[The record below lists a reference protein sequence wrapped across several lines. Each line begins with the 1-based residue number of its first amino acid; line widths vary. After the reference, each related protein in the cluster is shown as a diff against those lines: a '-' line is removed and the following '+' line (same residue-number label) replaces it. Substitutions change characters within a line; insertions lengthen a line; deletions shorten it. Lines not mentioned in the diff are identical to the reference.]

1 MMEVKKGRKLKFHS
15 LRKGEVAD
23 VCDGVV
29 WEVQVL
35 HLAKTGQDS
44 SHVALLVAVV
54 QLLIRQTHILRV
66 GRKYKRNIFVSNT
79 FHNILVM
86 DDAE

>member
-1 MMEVKKGRKLKFHS
+1 MEVKKGRKLKFHS

-23 VCDGVV
+23 VRDGVV
-29 WEVQVL
+29 WKVQVL

-54 QLLIRQTHILRV
+54 QLLI
-66 GRKYKRNIFVSNT
+66 
-79 FHNILVM
+79 
-86 DDAE
+86 